1 VLSGV
6 QNLVLRKGTGWGL
19 GRAIS
24 TDPRPSEDQE
34 DQDSSWKLQIANA
47 TANCQLATCRTME
60 VGLNGSQ
67 SVRSVAIVGSRVFN
81 YRP

>member
-1 VLSGV
+1 VLNDAEIMRMANANELFFWPG
-6 QNLVLRKGTGWGL
+6 
-19 GRAIS
+19 
-24 TDPRPSEDQE
+24 DPRPSEDQE

-47 TANCQLATCRTME
+47 TANWQLATCRTME